1 MVLLSIEEI
10 SKTLKDEPLFE
21 HVTFGME
28 EGERIG
34 VVGPNGCGKSTF
46 LKILAGRLP
55 ADTGTI
61 ANARELTVSVLDQ
74 RPEYTAGQNVSDF
87 LLASDHPTVVLLREY
102 HTLVHEHH
110 LDTHASTQK
119 LHELL
124 ETIERLHGWEI
135 ETRYASYLSE
145 LQGPSLDTPM
155 NQLSGG
161 MLKKVALARV
171 LAPKPSL
178 MLLDEPTNHLDIPT
192 IQWLEKFL
200 VQQQCSVILVTH
212 DRYVLDHVCTSIMEF
227 DRGAMYV
234 HPGSY
239 SQFLQRRS
247 DRLSSEQAEQ
257 NRLKT
262 VLRRELEWLSRGP
275 KARTGKDSGR
285 KARIEGMQQSLT
297 ANENEATAFSSL
309 NRRMGK
315 KVLELEHITKS
326 YDHVEVITDFSHS
339 FAQGERVG
347 LIGPNGSGKTT
358 LLELIS
364 GRILADS
371 GLLDVGVNT
380 VFGYYDQLDEPMDPQ
395 KTVLEHISEI
405 ADVVTMKPGES
416 ISAARFLELFGFPVS
431 FHRIDIA
438 RLSGGERRRLHLIG
452 VLLKSPNFL
461 LLDEPTND
469 LDIDTIRRLEDY
481 LLDFS
486 GCALVVSHD
495 RAFLDRV
502 VDTLFV
508 FSAHGDIQEFA
519 GTYSDYEN
527 STEQDI
533 VSAAKQKKQQI
544 QSGPGSRLVQRDKSS
559 GLTFKER
566 RELTVILEE
575 IDGIEKE
582 IEMLESSFSDP
593 EASPDTL
600 SVRTQSYHE
609 KRALLDEKIERWE
622 FLAAKEEAAK

>member
-135 ETRYASYLSE
+135 ETRYASFLGE

>member
-347 LIGPNGSGKTT
+347 LMGPNGSGKTT

>member
-102 HTLVHEHH
+102 HTLVREHH

>member
-431 FHRIDIA
+431 FHRIDVA

-533 VSAAKQKKQQI
+533 VSVAKQKKQQI

-582 IEMLESSFSDP
+582 IELLESSFSDP